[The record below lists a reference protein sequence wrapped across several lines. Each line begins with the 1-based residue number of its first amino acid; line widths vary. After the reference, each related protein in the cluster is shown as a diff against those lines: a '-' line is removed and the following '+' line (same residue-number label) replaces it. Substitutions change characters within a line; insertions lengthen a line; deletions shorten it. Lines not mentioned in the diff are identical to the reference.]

1 MTGFAERRR
10 TKVGR
15 HLLAAPAVLCAT
27 LILAGCGDM
36 SRFQTASRPPAAAP
50 AKPARPAVQTPTAE
64 REHERILASYGG
76 AYDDP
81 QLEAL
86 INKTVERLVAAS
98 ERPDLAYKVT
108 ILNSGAVNAF
118 ALPTG
123 QLYVTRGLVALAN
136 DTSELSSV
144 LSHEMAHVLAK
155 HAAIREDQARQA
167 ALVTHVVTEMGTDP
181 DLTALALAK
190 SKLTM
195 ASFSRAQE
203 FEADGIGVG
212 ISARAHFDPYG
223 AARFLTAMERN
234 AALKAGKPSLDPRS
248 QDFLSSHPATPERV
262 QNAQANARQ
271 YSSPAQGERDR
282 ETYLAAIDN
291 IVYGEDPSEGFVRG
305 RRFLHPKLGFTF
317 QAPEGFTLDN
327 TAQAVIG
334 VREGGSQAMR
344 FDVVR
349 VPAEQKLTEYL
360 NSGWMENVDK
370 ASTEEL
376 TINGF
381 PAASAVAHG
390 EQWQFRIYALRF
402 GSDVY
407 RFIFATRHKT
417 TESERNARE
426 TVASFRRLTLD
437 EIQAA
442 RPLRIKVIPC
452 SPAIPWNR
460 CLTAWRASI
469 IPRSV
474 FACSTTSISTRRS
487 KYAIGSRSWWTS
499 AYSATQFCSSRSASG
514 RGNSERSENTVH
526 RSAKSPAERPGFLIL
541 QVLLNQL
548 RSFVGDRRVVAIGIN
563 VAIRLGI
570 LTPPWRRG
578 AGSWRAGLR
587 FP

>member
-1 MTGFAERRR
+1 MSRC
-10 TKVGR
+10 
-15 HLLAAPAVLCAT
+15 LWAAPALLCSAFVLSA
-27 LILAGCGDM
+27 CGDIN
-36 SRFQTASRPPAAAP
+36 RFQTASPSPSLSP
-50 AKPARPAVQTPTAE
+50 AKPARTVAQTPAAE
-64 REHERILASYGG
+64 REHTRILSSYGG
-76 AYDDP
+76 SYDDP
-81 QLEAL
+81 KLEAL
-86 INKTVERLVAAS
+86 IGKTVDRLVAAS
-98 ERPDLAYKVT
+98 DRPDQAYKVT

-123 QLYVTRGLVALAN
+123 QLYVTRGLIALAS

-155 HAAIREDQARQA
+155 HASIREDQARQA
-167 ALVTHVVTEMGTDP
+167 AVVTRVVTDMSNDP

-190 SKLTM
+190 TKLTM

-223 AARFLTAMERN
+223 AARFLSAMERN
-234 AALKAGKPSLDPRS
+234 AALKAGKTSLDPRA

-262 QNAQANARQ
+262 QNAQNSARQ
-271 YSSPAQGERDR
+271 YTSPESGERDR

-317 QAPEGFTLDN
+317 AAPDTFTLDN

-349 VPAEQKLTEYL
+349 VPAEQTLADYL

-370 ASTEEL
+370 GSAEEL

-381 PAASAVAHG
+381 PAAAATAHG
-390 EQWQFRIYALRF
+390 DQWQFKVYALRF

-407 RFIFATRHKT
+407 RFIFASKQKT

-426 TVASFRRLTLD
+426 TVNSFRRLTLE

-442 RPLRIKVIPC
+442 RPLRIKVI
-452 SPAIPWNR
+452 
-460 CLTAWRASI
+460 
-469 IPRSV
+469 
-474 FACSTTSISTRRS
+474 
-487 KYAIGSRSWWTS
+487 
-499 AYSATQFCSSRSASG
+499 
-514 RGNSERSENTVH
+514 TVQPGDTVESLSH
-526 RSAKSPAERPGFLIL
+526 RMAGVDRPAERFRIL
-541 QVLLNQL
+541 NGLDAHAQVKA
-548 RSFVGDRRVVAIGIN
+548 RDRVKIVVD
-563 VAIRLGI
+563 
-570 LTPPWRRG
+570 
-578 AGSWRAGLR
+578 
-587 FP
+587 

>member
-1 MTGFAERRR
+1 MTTLGRGLRRR
-10 TKVGR
+10 GILHSR
-15 HLLAAPAVLCAT
+15 RGLAACVLLCAS
-27 LILAGCGDM
+27 LSLAGCGDI
-36 SRFQTASRPPAAAP
+36 SRFQTASPAGPPA
-50 AKPARPAVQTPTAE
+50 AKPARTVAQTPAAE

-81 QLEAL
+81 RLEAL
-86 INKTVERLVAAS
+86 ITKTVDRLVAAS
-98 ERPDLAYKVT
+98 DRPDLAYRVT

-123 QLYVTRGLVALAN
+123 QLYVTRGLIALAS

-155 HAAIREDQARQA
+155 HASIREDQARQA
-167 ALVTHVVTEMGTDP
+167 AIVTRVVTDMGNDP

-190 SKLTM
+190 TKLTM

-223 AARFLTAMERN
+223 ASRFLTAMERN
-234 AALKAGKPSLDPRS
+234 AAMKAGKASLDPRS

-271 YSSPAQGERDR
+271 YTSPQGGEQDR
-282 ETYLAAIDN
+282 ETYLATIDN

-317 QAPEGFTLDN
+317 QAPEAFTMDN

-334 VREGGSQAMR
+334 VRDGGSQAMR

-349 VPAEQKLTEYL
+349 VPAEQTLGDYL

-370 ASTEEL
+370 ASTEDI
-376 TINGF
+376 TVNGF
-381 PAASAVAHG
+381 PAATALAHG
-390 EQWQFRIYALRF
+390 DQWQFRITTLRF

-407 RFIFATRHKT
+407 RFIFAAKQKT

-426 TVASFRRLTLD
+426 TVASFRRLTLE

-442 RPLRIKVIPC
+442 RPLRIKIITVQPGDTVE
-452 SPAIPWNR
+452 SLSHR
-460 CLTAWRASI
+460 MMGVDRA
-469 IPRSV
+469 
-474 FACSTTSISTRRS
+474 
-487 KYAIGSRSWWTS
+487 
-499 AYSATQFCSSRSASG
+499 
-514 RGNSERSENTVH
+514 
-526 RSAKSPAERPGFLIL
+526 AERFRVLNGLEPHA
-541 QVLLNQL
+541 QV
-548 RSFVGDRRVVAIGIN
+548 RVRDRVKIVVD
-563 VAIRLGI
+563 
-570 LTPPWRRG
+570 
-578 AGSWRAGLR
+578 
-587 FP
+587 

>member
-1 MTGFAERRR
+1 
-10 TKVGR
+10 
-15 HLLAAPAVLCAT
+15 LAASALLCAA
-27 LILAGCGDM
+27 LSLAGCGDI
-36 SRFQTASRPPAAAP
+36 SRFQTASPTNPPA
-50 AKPARPAVQTPTAE
+50 AKPARTVAQTPAAE
-64 REHERILASYGG
+64 REHERILSSYGG

-81 QLEAL
+81 RLEAL
-86 INKTVERLVAAS
+86 ITKTVDRLVAAS
-98 ERPDLAYKVT
+98 DRPDLAYKVT

-123 QLYVTRGLVALAN
+123 QLYVTRGLIALAS

-155 HAAIREDQARQA
+155 HASIREDQARQA
-167 ALVTHVVTEMGTDP
+167 AIVTRVVTDMGNDP

-190 SKLTM
+190 TKLTM

-223 AARFLTAMERN
+223 ASRFLTAMERN
-234 AALKAGKPSLDPRS
+234 AAMKAGKASLDPRS

-271 YSSPAQGERDR
+271 YTSPQGGEQDR
-282 ETYLAAIDN
+282 EAYLSAIDN

-317 QAPEGFTLDN
+317 QAPEAFTMDN

-334 VREGGSQAMR
+334 VRDGGSQAMR

-349 VPAEQKLTEYL
+349 VPAEQTLGEYL

-370 ASTEEL
+370 ATTEDI
-376 TINGF
+376 TVNGF
-381 PAASAVAHG
+381 PAATALAHG
-390 EQWQFRIYALRF
+390 DQWQFRVTTLRF

-407 RFIFATRHKT
+407 RFIFAAKAKT

-426 TVASFRRLTLD
+426 TVASFRRLTLE

-442 RPLRIKVIPC
+442 RPLRIKVI
-452 SPAIPWNR
+452 
-460 CLTAWRASI
+460 
-469 IPRSV
+469 
-474 FACSTTSISTRRS
+474 
-487 KYAIGSRSWWTS
+487 
-499 AYSATQFCSSRSASG
+499 
-514 RGNSERSENTVH
+514 TVQPGDTVESLAH
-526 RSAKSPAERPGFLIL
+526 RMMGVDRPAERFRVLNGLEAHA
-541 QVLLNQL
+541 QV
-548 RSFVGDRRVVAIGIN
+548 RVRDRVKIVVD
-563 VAIRLGI
+563 
-570 LTPPWRRG
+570 
-578 AGSWRAGLR
+578 
-587 FP
+587 